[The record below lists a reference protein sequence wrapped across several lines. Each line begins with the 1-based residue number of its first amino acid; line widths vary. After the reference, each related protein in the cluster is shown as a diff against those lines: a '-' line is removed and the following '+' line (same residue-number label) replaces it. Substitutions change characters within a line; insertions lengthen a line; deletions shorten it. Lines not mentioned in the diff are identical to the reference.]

1 MRRYVAALVVLLP
14 WVACASPRPPDAH
27 APSPPAA
34 SGSSDPAPSAPPPD
48 AGAEGGSVTSSG
60 VRFEDDLAFLR
71 AHGDVTVLSA
81 STGGRVAL
89 SADYQGRVMTSA
101 VGPGGASLGWVHR
114 AFIAKGETGTAFD
127 NYGGEDRFWLGPE
140 AGPFGLYFPP
150 GAAFTIDTWQT
161 PHQMQEGAW
170 AVTSSTAS
178 SVTFRREM
186 TVESYA
192 KTKLSLAVDRTVRL
206 LDAAAIRAALGVDVP
221 ASVSWVA
228 FESDNK
234 VTNTGAKPWT
244 KATGLPSIW
253 ILAMYAPSVDGRAIL
268 PFVGDGKPTDASDV
282 VNDRYFGVVPKDR
295 LRIDHDRRVVVFTCD
310 GKLRSKIGLLPKRAR
325 EVLGSYSASARLLT
339 IVHYDKPAGVTDYVN
354 SMWEKQRE
362 PYAGDVVNSY
372 NDGPVAPGKPP
383 LGGFYELETSSPALA
398 LAKGASARHVHRTF
412 HFVGDRDALDLIAK
426 KVLGVS
432 LAEL

>member
-14 WVACASPRPPDAH
+14 WVACASPRPPEP
-27 APSPPAA
+27 APAAPPAA
-34 SGSSDPAPSAPPPD
+34 ASTAPPVAASAPD

-60 VRFEDDLAFLR
+60 VRFEDDLAFLK

-81 STGGRVAL
+81 STGGRVVL

-161 PHQMQEGAW
+161 PHAMQEGAW

-206 LDAAAIRAALGVDVP
+206 LDAGAIRAKLDVEVP

-234 VTNTGAKPWT
+234 VTNTGPKAWT

-253 ILAMYAPSVDGRAIL
+253 ILAMYAPSADARAVL
-268 PFVGDGKPTDASDV
+268 PFSGDPGAAGPSGV
-282 VNDRYFGVVPKDR
+282 VNDRYFGVVPADR
-295 LRIDHDRRVVVFTCD
+295 LRIDRDKHVVVFTCD
-310 GKLRSKIGLLPKRAR
+310 GKLRSKIGLGPARAR
-325 EVLGSYSASARLLT
+325 EVLGSYSANARLLT

-362 PYAGDVVNSY
+362 PFAGDVVNSY

-412 HFVGDRDALDLIAK
+412 HFVGDRDALEPIAK

-432 LAEL
+432 LSEL